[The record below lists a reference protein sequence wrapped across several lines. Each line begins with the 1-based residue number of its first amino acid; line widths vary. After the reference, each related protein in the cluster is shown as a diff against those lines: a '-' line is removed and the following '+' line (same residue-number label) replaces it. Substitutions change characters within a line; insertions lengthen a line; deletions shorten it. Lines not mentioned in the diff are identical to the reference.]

1 MNNFYY
7 KEGIT
12 FINDEDTAISN
23 DIQKLVV
30 DTLVRNSAVGVVSG
44 FYERVSYIFYKP
56 VCACQCGI

>member
-44 FYERVSYIFYKP
+44 FYEEGP
-56 VCACQCGI
+56 AWDMTLML